1 MQSKERKMG
10 RDINAKTFEDT
21 LKLCRDNKH
30 LSRSIENSI
39 SLQKVIKESDH
50 VRRSVAKPYSQ
61 RAAVIVSDMR
71 VLEAI
76 QAYCS
81 MDYPYKYGHAAVLS
95 STWDCPGGRV
105 SSGENGLQES
115 LCRCTTLK
123 PCLDACEASFYRSK
137 GRMSSPLFNNDVIL
151 TPKVTVMKEDGYNCR
166 IMPKS
171 EWFEIDVISCI
182 PPDLTSLMSTSRYEK
197 PIAITDLSEEFLTG
211 IIENRFRRMLGAALE
226 SGCNSVV
233 IGALGCGR
241 AKNPA
246 GVVAKAAASAVR
258 DYLYAFRSIIFAVH
272 DESDH
277 TVFRTFQK
285 IIYKTLSNPGIPDVD
300 QVKDYLLYDHLMGV
314 KEAYNYAVSEPQI
327 TKLAVYGIED
337 YCLSVIVWIKDPTEE
352 NCDRI
357 GSDIYKFGV
366 CPYVIGDPSHRDG
379 HAFYAKR
386 GLVIYDSSMPTLED

>member
-1 MQSKERKMG
+1 MG
-10 RDINAKTFEDT
+10 RDTNAKTFEDT

-30 LSRSIENSI
+30 LRRSIENSI
-39 SLQKVIKESDH
+39 SLQKFIKESDH

-71 VLEAI
+71 ALEAV

-81 MDYPYKYGHAAVLS
+81 MDYPYKYGHAAVFS

-123 PCLDACEASFYRSK
+123 PCLDDCEASFYRSR
-137 GRMSSPLFNNDVIL
+137 GRMNTPLFNNDVIL
-151 TPKVTVMKEDGYNCR
+151 TPKVTVMKEDGYDCR
-166 IMPKS
+166 IMPES

-182 PPDLTSLMSTSRYEK
+182 PPDLTSLMSTGRYEK
-197 PIAITDLSEEFLTG
+197 PIAITALSEELLTG
-211 IIENRFRRMLGAALE
+211 IIENRFRRMLGVALE

-246 GVVAKAAASAVR
+246 GVVAKAAANAVR
-258 DYLYAFRSIIFAVH
+258 DYLYAFRNIIFAVH

-277 TVFRTFQK
+277 KVFRTFQK
-285 IIYKTLSNPGIPDVD
+285 IIYKTLGNPGIPDVD

-379 HAFYAKR
+379 HAFYANR
-386 GLVIYDSSMPTLED
+386 GLVIYDSSMPTPED